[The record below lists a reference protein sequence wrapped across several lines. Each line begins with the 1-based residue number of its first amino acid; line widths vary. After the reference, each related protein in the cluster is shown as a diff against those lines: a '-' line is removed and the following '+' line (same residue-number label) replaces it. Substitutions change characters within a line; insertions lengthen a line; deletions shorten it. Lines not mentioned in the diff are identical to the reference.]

1 MPVKPKAIL
10 DGLRSTVLRSYTER
24 DPSGP
29 TTFLSWERL
38 AEALVCGN
46 VLLANERIVAFVIED
61 GGINLCLEMVTPT
74 EPDDG
79 EDVLGLRPG
88 ES

>member
-1 MPVKPKAIL
+1 MQAKPKAIL
-10 DGLRSTVLRSYTER
+10 DLGRSRSLIDSAER
-24 DPSGP
+24 DPSGA

-46 VLLANERIVAFVIED
+46 VLQANERIVAFVIED
-61 GGINLCLEMVTPT
+61 GGINLRLEIFTPT